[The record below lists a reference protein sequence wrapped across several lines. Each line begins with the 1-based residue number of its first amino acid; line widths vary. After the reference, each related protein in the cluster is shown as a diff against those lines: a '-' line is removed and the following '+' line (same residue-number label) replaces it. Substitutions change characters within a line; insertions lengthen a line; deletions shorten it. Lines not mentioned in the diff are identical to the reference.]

1 MTRYPEK
8 NYIYIYRYRYIIILL
23 MKLCKLMMRR
33 HAVKILTVR
42 YLCTNFN
49 ATCHDNVLIAMCR
62 FFYSCS
68 IAP

>member
-1 MTRYPEK
+1 
-8 NYIYIYRYRYIIILL
+8 

-42 YLCTNFN
+42 YLCTNLN